1 MRGGDGKRRRGEC
14 QGGGRIFEARSRS
27 RLVRHD
33 LRPCV
38 FQLRRRGPRLHR
50 ARCSTLVDRQL
61 DGVQR
66 QAREELAP
74 WMPTLDRKSVVQGK
88 SVSVRVDLGGRRIL
102 KTKEN
107 TNSRLTRPNYSIQR
121 YTTTTDNQT

>member
-1 MRGGDGKRRRGEC
+1 MIGFIGTMGKVAMWVSVLWAILAAGGRRSMRGGDGKRRRGES

-74 WMPTLDRKSVVQGK
+74 WMPTLPER
-88 SVSVRVDLGGRRIL
+88 
-102 KTKEN
+102 
-107 TNSRLTRPNYSIQR
+107 
-121 YTTTTDNQT
+121 

>member
-1 MRGGDGKRRRGEC
+1 MVTMIEIIRTNAKIANGISVIWSILSAGARRSMRGGDGKRRRGEC

-27 RLVRHD
+27 RLVRHG

-74 WMPTLDRKSVVQGK
+74 WIDRKHT
-88 SVSVRVDLGGRRIL
+88 RL
-102 KTKEN
+102 
-107 TNSRLTRPNYSIQR
+107 NSS
-121 YTTTTDNQT
+121 

>member
-1 MRGGDGKRRRGEC
+1 MVTMIEIIRTNAKIANGISVIWSIMSPGARRSMRGGDGKRRRGEC

-38 FQLRRRGPRLHR
+38 FQLRRKGRRLHR

-61 DGVQR
+61 AGVQR
-66 QAREELAP
+66 QAHEEHAPRE
-74 WMPTLDRKSVVQGK
+74 TT
-88 SVSVRVDLGGRRIL
+88 VS
-102 KTKEN
+102 E
-107 TNSRLTRPNYSIQR
+107 S
-121 YTTTTDNQT
+121 